1 MYPELLRIG
10 TFALNS
16 YYVMALL
23 GFLIPMLIMRR
34 EFHREG
40 INPDLAVRIFVF
52 AYIGGVVGSRVY
64 YIIEHWDIFWQHPEM
79 LITNFT
85 GLVWYGGLLG
95 GALAVWLAI
104 RRSSLPIWKA
114 ADHLGPML
122 LLGNSFGRLGC
133 FLSGDGDY
141 GPPSDVPWAMAFPDG
156 LVPTNVPVHPT
167 PLYDIALNLI
177 FFSVLWNLRKRNYP
191 NGTIFGMY
199 LIAAGTERFITE
211 FWRNT
216 AKIAFG
222 WVTMA
227 QMISLVLIVSG
238 FFLINWAVNRGRES
252 RLVGTVPSLEKAQ

>member
-1 MYPELLRIG
+1 MYPELFRFG
-10 TFALNS
+10 SFALNS

-34 EFHREG
+34 EFRRNG
-40 INPDLAVRIFVF
+40 IDPDLAVRIFIF
-52 AYIGGVVGSRVY
+52 AYIGGVAGSRVY
-64 YIIEHWDIFWQHPEM
+64 YIIEHWQVFAQNPEM

-85 GLVWYGGLLG
+85 GLVWYGGLMG

-104 RRSSLPIWKA
+104 RRSSLPVWKA

-141 GPPSDVPWAMAFPDG
+141 GPPSDVPWAMAFPNG

-167 PLYDIALNLI
+167 PLYDIALNMI

-199 LIAAGTERFITE
+199 LIAAGAERFITE

-222 WVTMA
+222 WMTMA
-227 QMISLVLIVSG
+227 QMISIALIISG
-238 FFLINWAVNRGRES
+238 FFLINWAAGHSATAPVRMA
-252 RLVGTVPSLEKAQ
+252 GTPIEK

>member
-10 TFALNS
+10 SFALNS
-16 YYVMALL
+16 YYFMALV

-34 EFHREG
+34 EFRRDG
-40 INPDLAVRIFVF
+40 IEPDLAVRIFVF

-64 YIIEHWDIFWQHPEM
+64 YIIEHWKIFAQNPEM

-85 GLVWYGGLLG
+85 GLVWYGGLMG

-104 RRSSLPIWKA
+104 RRSSLPVWKA
-114 ADHLGPML
+114 ADYIGPML

-133 FLSGDGDY
+133 LLSGDGDY

-177 FFSVLWNLRKRNYP
+177 FFGVLWNLRKRNYP

-216 AKIAFG
+216 AEIAFG
-222 WVTMA
+222 WMTMA
-227 QMISLVLIVSG
+227 QMISIVLMAAGI
-238 FFLINWAVNRGRES
+238 FLINWAAGRS
-252 RLVGTVPSLEKAQ
+252 TATPVRMARASIEK